1 MTDLGALRL
10 QLKERGCLTIEAKVI
25 AKASRT
31 ELSAVLEDG
40 TLRLKVRAAPEQ
52 GKANEQV
59 RQLLAGL
66 FDVPERTIEISRGER
81 SSHKRITIRAGH
93 YLAGLG

>member
-1 MTDLGALRL
+1 MTDLGALRS
-10 QLKERGCLTIEAKVI
+10 QLKERGSLTIEAKVI

-59 RQLLAGL
+59 RRLLASL
-66 FDVPERTIEISRGER
+66 FDVPERAVEISRGAHSPR
-81 SSHKRITIRAGH
+81 KRITIYARASH
-93 YLAGLG
+93 Y

>member
-1 MTDLGALRL
+1 MTDLSALRSR
-10 QLKERGCLTIEAKVI
+10 LKEHGSLTIEAKVI

-40 TLRLKVRAAPEQ
+40 TIRLKVRAAPEK

-66 FDVPERTIEISRGER
+66 FDVPERAVEISGGAHSPR
-81 SSHKRITIRAGH
+81 KRITISAPTG
-93 YLAGLG
+93 YY

>member
-1 MTDLGALRL
+1 VTDLAELRS
-10 QLKERGCLTIEAKVI
+10 QLKERGCLTIEARVI

-40 TLRLKVRAAPEQ
+40 TLRLKVRAAPEK

-59 RQLLAGL
+59 QQLLAGL
-66 FDVPERTIEISRGER
+66 FDVPEGAVEISRGAH
-81 SSHKRITIRAGH
+81 STHKRVTIRTRGH
-93 YLAGLG
+93 Y